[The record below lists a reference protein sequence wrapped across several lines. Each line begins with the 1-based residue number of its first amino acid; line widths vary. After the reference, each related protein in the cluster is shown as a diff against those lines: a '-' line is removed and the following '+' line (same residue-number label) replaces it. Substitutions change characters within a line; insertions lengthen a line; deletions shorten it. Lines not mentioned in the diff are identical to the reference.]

1 MWKKEKYVVYES
13 LKWAREKVGRSQIA
27 CSQGGHLRDLV
38 SFLSPLEGKLQRN
51 LSKEVT

>member
-13 LKWAREKVGRSQIA
+13 LKWAREKVGRGQIA

-38 SFLSPLEGKLQRN
+38 SFLRPLEGKLQR
-51 LSKEVT
+51 SPSREVT